1 MCRSVQGAQADRP
14 GLGAVSAATHV
25 PKKSNTAAAFS
36 VYSSRLHVL
45 LCWVQVFVDTTG
57 WAFTYPLA
65 RLAGCQ
71 VVAYTHY
78 PMVSA
83 NMLQRVML
91 RTSAYNNQLAVAK
104 SGIKSLI
111 KVVYYYVV
119 AAVYGAAG
127 GFANVSWTTIFLHA
141 PTCCFQCAAAA
152 RARCLLCTLLQSA
165 YCMAV

>member
-1 MCRSVQGAQADRP
+1 MQI
-14 GLGAVSAATHV
+14 
-25 PKKSNTAAAFS
+25 
-36 VYSSRLHVL
+36 
-45 LCWVQVFVDTTG
+45 FVDTTG
-57 WAFTYPLA
+57 WAFTYPMA

-127 GFANVSWTTIFLHA
+127 GFANVSWTTHFLHA
-141 PTCCFQCAAAA
+141 SSRCFQCRAAT
-152 RARCLLCTLLQSA
+152 RAWCLLCTLLQSA
-165 YCMAV
+165 CCMAV